1 MDREILNL
9 NSSDLFDLSK
19 IYKNDN
25 PIININDDGL
35 YLGIFDYND
44 FIKKGLLLLLRNYI
58 KTYLVKENQ
67 DKLLIELYTQNY
79 QDLIQIILQI
89 LNNKSKIQDINFQE
103 FQLDMFEYIINKNE
117 SKVQ

>member
-1 MDREILNL
+1 MDRKILNL
-9 NSSDLFDLSK
+9 NSNDNFNLSE

-25 PIININDDGL
+25 PIINITDDEL
-35 YLGIFDYND
+35 YFGIFDYND

-79 QDLIQIILQI
+79 YDLIYIILQI

-103 FQLDMFEYIINKNE
+103 FQIDMFEYLMTKDE